1 MQALSILVLMQCVS
15 RAQVHCHVNAR
26 LIMDCLPQ
34 GCMYTGTPMFMA
46 ISTLQGWVQGESSE
60 LESALYVFLYWATR
74 DRLHWKR
81 ARFNQISLLRSL
93 LPLNGL
99 R

>member
-1 MQALSILVLMQCVS
+1 MQALSIVVLMQCVS

-46 ISTLQGWVQGESSE
+46 IPAAVVKARATLGRRVNAY
-60 LESALYVFLYWATR
+60 LVALVTC
-74 DRLHWKR
+74 
-81 ARFNQISLLRSL
+81 NI
-93 LPLNGL
+93 
-99 R
+99 